1 MYLWRKSA
9 TRGWLSSK
17 TIAGLTVIERPGRKR
32 LQLEVC
38 CKSAT
43 QARRLV
49 DEFGGR
55 VEKLPRDW
63 LKRFS
68 REQEGKPIKIG
79 KRLVVV
85 RSNVGGTSVSR
96 TGQAESRHR
105 GPSYLVIPAG
115 TAFGTGDHA
124 TTAMS
129 LRLLEEASR
138 KLKPGWSMLDLGTGS
153 GILALAARRFGA
165 SRVVAIDNDRQAIK
179 TAKVNAR
186 TNRIDHIDFRIDDV
200 RRWQSSRSPQ
210 DESVP
215 LADKI
220 DIVTANL
227 FSELLIDVL
236 PKLKRARCLIL
247 SGILRS
253 QERAVRRALR
263 SNKIDIVQTR
273 RRGKWIAIMAG
284 GMRSVASIKR
294 GRHGGRPS
302 KKRV

>member
-9 TRGWLSSK
+9 ASRWLNSK

-38 CKSAT
+38 CKSAP

-49 DEFGGR
+49 DEFGGHF
-55 VEKLPRDW
+55 EKLPRDW

-68 REQEGKPIKIG
+68 REQESAPIKIG

-96 TGQAESRHR
+96 VRAGQAESRHK
-105 GPSYLVIPAG
+105 GPSHLVIPAG
-115 TAFGTGDHA
+115 IAFGTGDHL

-129 LRLLEEASR
+129 LRLLEEVSR
-138 KLKPGWSMLDLGTGS
+138 KLKPGWSLVDLGTGS
-153 GILALAARRFGA
+153 GILALAAKRFGA
-165 SRVVAIDNDRQAIK
+165 GRVIAIDNDGQATK
-179 TAKVNAR
+179 TAKANAR
-186 TNRIDHIDFRIDDV
+186 TNRIHRIDFRIDDV
-200 RRWQSSRSPQ
+200 RRWRSPRQ
-210 DESVP
+210 
-215 LADKI
+215 I
-220 DIVTANL
+220 DVVTANL
-227 FSELLIDVL
+227 FSELLIEIL
-236 PKLKRARCLIL
+236 PKLKCANYLIL

-263 SNKIDIVQTR
+263 SNKIDIVRVR
-273 RRGKWIAIMAG
+273 RRGKWIAILAG

-294 GRHGGRPS
+294 GRHRGRPS